1 MEDLKVYNELKTVV
15 LNAYDLSKGYLVDDI
30 IFITHH
36 SATEEV
42 QEQSHMEVIAEYP
55 NGGKDV
61 REVIDVP
68 YSPAKEA
75 WDEYENIKVYIPYSE
90 EELKRMQSQRYEKT
104 VEMNIREK
112 YSLSQELA
120 ILRQRDSKSDEYAEY
135 NAYCEE
141 CKVKAKREVYK
152 EV

>member
-1 MEDLKVYNELKTVV
+1 MEDFKVYNESKTEILNDYDLDLGYLKTDRIYIV
-15 LNAYDLSKGYLVDDI
+15 
-30 IFITHH
+30 HH
-36 SATEEV
+36 EAKEEV

-68 YSPAKEA
+68 YSPAVPA
-75 WDEYENIKVYIPYSE
+75 WDEYEKIKVFIPYDE
-90 EELKRMQSQRYEKT
+90 VAVAFKKNERYENT
-104 VEMNIREK
+104 VEMNIRKK

>member
-1 MEDLKVYNELKTVV
+1 MNEYKVYDKSKTVV
-15 LNAYDLSKGYLVDDI
+15 LEKYDLDLGYLKTDR
-30 IFITHH
+30 IFVAHH
-36 SATEEV
+36 PAIEEV
-42 QEQSHMEVIAEYP
+42 LEQSHTEIIAEYP

-61 REVIDVP
+61 KKITDVP

-75 WDEYENIKVYIPYSE
+75 WDEYEDIRVYIPYSE
-90 EELKRMQSQRYEKT
+90 EELKRMQSERYEKT

-120 ILRQRDSKSDEYAEY
+120 ILRQRDSKPEDYAEY
-135 NAYCEE
+135 NAYCEQ
-141 CKVKAKREVYK
+141 CKAQAKSEVYK